1 MKLHSIVAAILIS
14 VSLTGCPNVSVTG
27 GVSVTE
33 RRTPEGVFEERTISG
48 GFTISNIFGRSSS
61 NGAIDVSDI
70 AIDMTGNG
78 TAVLDNW
85 GAATLLVKEDG
96 AVIGST
102 PFDYVVMDSM
112 AVAADPAALN
122 AWLANFPSANGFD
135 FELRDVQTAD
145 TQQGIASLTVE
156 AFYGSD
162 LISSASSSWTSSA
175 GSGCIPGGD
184 HGNPGGEQPIELP
197 GDGGVG
203 CP

>member
-48 GFTISNIFGRSSS
+48 GFTISNIFGRSS
-61 NGAIDVSDI
+61 NGTIDVSDI

-85 GAATLLVKEDG
+85 GAATLLVKQDG
-96 AVIGST
+96 VVIGST

-112 AVAADPAALN
+112 AVAANPAALN
-122 AWLANFPSANGFD
+122 AWLANFPSADGFD
-135 FELRDVQTAD
+135 FELHDVQTAD
-145 TQQGIASLTVE
+145 TQQGIASLTVD

-162 LISSASSSWTSSA
+162 LISSASSSWVSNV
-175 GSGCIPGGD
+175 GSGCN
-184 HGNPGGEQPIELP
+184 NPGGGDGGYFPEMPIELP
-197 GDGGVG
+197 GDGGI